1 MWEHKGK
8 RSPTSFTARYNVWK
22 PVWYEGHPSIMKAV
36 EREKYIKRKNRKWKE
51 ALIRSMNP
59 QWRDLTDE
67 IRERFGY

>member
-1 MWEHKGK
+1 
-8 RSPTSFTARYNVWK
+8 
-22 PVWYEGHPSIMKAV
+22 MKAV